1 MTRLPTQS
9 LAQKL
14 DALPQETVLEC
25 LAYLHKRRAHLDQLE
40 RLLQARLASLMAPSA
55 PPQTDELLTA
65 DEAAARLKLSR
76 PRVTNWSAR
85 ADSRRSSLGS
95 RFGFPPARSTQTPP
109 PPRAPDLIARVRAGD
124 GLEQRENQGS
134 PRRTAPGSRR

>member
-40 RLLQARLASLMAPSA
+40 RLLQARLASLMAPPA
-55 PPQTDELLTA
+55 LPQTDELLTA

-76 PRVTNWSAR
+76 PRIYELVRQGRLPKVQFGKQIRTPAR
-85 ADSRRSSLGS
+85 ALDSAV
-95 RFGFPPARSTQTPP
+95 PT
-109 PPRAPDLIARVRAGD
+109 D
-124 GLEQRENQGS
+124 GQ
-134 PRRTAPGSRR
+134 